1 MTRKKFEQ
9 DRLCGGVGG
18 DAMYTGE
25 LIDRLF
31 ENVEV
36 AERKLLVQVTAPQV
50 FADNEAFRTYMYE
63 FGRTGQVG
71 AA

>member
-1 MTRKKFEQ
+1 
-9 DRLCGGVGG
+9 
-18 DAMYTGE
+18 MYTGE

-31 ENVEV
+31 ENVED
-36 AERKLLVQVTAPQV
+36 AERKLLVKVTPQRPIAETAT
-50 FADNEAFRTYMYE
+50 FHTYMYE